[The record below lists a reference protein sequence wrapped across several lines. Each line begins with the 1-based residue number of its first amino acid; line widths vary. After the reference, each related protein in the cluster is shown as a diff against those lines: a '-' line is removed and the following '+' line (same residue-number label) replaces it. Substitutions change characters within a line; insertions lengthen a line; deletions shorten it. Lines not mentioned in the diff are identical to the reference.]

1 MIKKLNSRLAM
12 VCVSERTRRFLE
24 RRTPKAGFLFIP
36 KSKFMSY
43 SNQLKVTPYFR
54 QLTVSYMYQ
63 SGKFSVPFIRLCGK
77 WLEDAGFSVEDKV
90 KITVKDNLLILEP
103 VK

>member
-1 MIKKLNSRLAM
+1 MLQ
-12 VCVSERTRRFLE
+12 
-24 RRTPKAGFLFIP
+24 
-36 KSKFMSY
+36 
-43 SNQLKVTPYFR
+43 SNQSKVKLYPCAVSIKEVFRSPYSPPLKPYAR
-54 QLTVSYMYQ
+54 QVTVSYMYQ

-77 WLEDAGFSVEDKV
+77 WLEDAGFSVDNKV

>member
-1 MIKKLNSRLAM
+1 M
-12 VCVSERTRRFLE
+12 FQ
-24 RRTPKAGFLFIP
+24 
-36 KSKFMSY
+36 
-43 SNQLKVTPYFR
+43 SNQSKVKPYPCTMSIKEVFRKPSCSQSKPYAR

-77 WLEDAGFSVEDKV
+77 RLEDAGFSVDDKV